1 MKFGE
6 YILEELKFDKWKLN
20 KGFLFKKN
28 KVVKIKIKKFSP
40 TEISFLFSLSM
51 SFGLDFKEKD
61 SNEILNFFVENKII
75 KPDCLEEFMLNPKKR
90 KNAWKKID

>member
-6 YILEELKFDKWKLN
+6 YILEELNFDKWKLN
-20 KGFLFKKN
+20 KDFLFKKN

-61 SNEILNFFVENKII
+61 SNEIMNFFIENEII
-75 KPDCLEEFMLNPKKR
+75 KPDRLEEFMLDSNKR
-90 KNAWKKID
+90 KNAWEKIG

>member
-1 MKFGE
+1 
-6 YILEELKFDKWKLN
+6 
-20 KGFLFKKN
+20 
-28 KVVKIKIKKFSP
+28 
-40 TEISFLFSLSM
+40 M

-75 KPDCLEEFMLNPKKR
+75 KPDCLEEFMLNPNKR

>member
-6 YILEELKFDKWKLN
+6 YILEELNFDKWKLN
-20 KGFLFKKN
+20 KDFLFKKN

-61 SNEILNFFVENKII
+61 SNEILNFFIENKII
-75 KPDCLEEFMLNPKKR
+75 KPD
-90 KNAWKKID
+90 

>member
-6 YILEELKFDKWKLN
+6 YILEELKFGKWKLN

-51 SFGLDFKEKD
+51 SF
-61 SNEILNFFVENKII
+61 
-75 KPDCLEEFMLNPKKR
+75 CLLYTSQSPR
-90 KNAWKKID
+90 DDR

>member
-6 YILEELKFDKWKLN
+6 YILEELKFDEWKLN

-61 SNEILNFFVENKII
+61 SNEIMNFFIENETI
-75 KPDCLEEFMLNPKKR
+75 KPDRLEEFMLDSNMR
-90 KNAWKKID
+90 KNAWKKDC

>member
-20 KGFLFKKN
+20 KDFLFKKN

-75 KPDCLEEFMLNPKKR
+75 KPDRLEEFMLNPKKR

>member
-6 YILEELKFDKWKLN
+6 YILEELNFDKWKLKN
-20 KGFLFKKN
+20 DFLFKKN

-51 SFGLDFKEKD
+51 SFGLEFKEKD

-75 KPDCLEEFMLNPKKR
+75 KPDCL
-90 KNAWKKID
+90 